1 MIIIRIINLIINIA
15 KGITF
20 IFFMFLLAILLASFN
35 LANKE
40 SKNPFC
46 MNLNV
51 ESIILEDEMIKEYD
65 YKIECSTI
73 YVYINVIDEVNE
85 SNVKKLSESI
95 IKSLKKHKCYVHLQI
110 DGVLLSKTMYVSYD
124 YINDNISYLGG

>member
-51 ESIILEDEMIKEYD
+51 ESIVLEDEMIKEYD

-73 YVYINVIDEVNE
+73 YVYINVIDEV
-85 SNVKKLSESI
+85 K
-95 IKSLKKHKCYVHLQI
+95 
-110 DGVLLSKTMYVSYD
+110 
-124 YINDNISYLGG
+124 SYLDKCKRKNVLRDTIDVLEEFLRK